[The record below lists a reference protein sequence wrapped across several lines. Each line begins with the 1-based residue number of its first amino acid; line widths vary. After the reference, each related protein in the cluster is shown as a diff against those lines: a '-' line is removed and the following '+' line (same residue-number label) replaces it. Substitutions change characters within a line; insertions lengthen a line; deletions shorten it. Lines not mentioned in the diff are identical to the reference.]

1 MSKDIYEWYEK
12 NHRYDYYHNDYLKKI
27 NPFKRNVGVNC
38 DDSERVKGAMIR
50 ELCVRK
56 ATPEEIEWI
65 KQQPK
70 VDINAPENESLKKII
85 IYLHKIGVFDG

>member
-1 MSKDIYEWYEK
+1 MSKNIHEWYEK
-12 NHRYDYYHNDYLKKI
+12 NHRYDYYYDDYKKR
-27 NPFKRNVGVNC
+27 NSFKNVGVNC
-38 DDSERVKGAMIR
+38 DDTERVKGDMIQ

-56 ATPEEIEWI
+56 VTPEEENWI

>member
-1 MSKDIYEWYEK
+1 MSKDIDEWYKK
-12 NHRYDYYHNDYLKKI
+12 NHRYDYYCDDYKKRIPFKKI
-27 NPFKRNVGVNC
+27 GINC
-38 DDSERVKGAMIR
+38 DDTERAKGAMIR

-56 ATPEEIEWI
+56 ATPEEKEWI

-70 VDINAPENESLKKII
+70 VDINAPENESLKKIL